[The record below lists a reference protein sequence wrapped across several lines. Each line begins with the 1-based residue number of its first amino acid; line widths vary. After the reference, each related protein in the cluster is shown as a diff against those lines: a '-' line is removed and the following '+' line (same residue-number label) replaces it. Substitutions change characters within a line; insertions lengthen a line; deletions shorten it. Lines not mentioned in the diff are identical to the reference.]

1 MRGFG
6 LSLVVTFD
14 SYPEY
19 PREPEKL
26 DTGFQSQILR
36 GSSSK
41 TLLSVGEAW
50 LGRRPDTAKV
60 AGSNPAEP
68 TSSTTKYFEAYAVN
82 WVLTLR
88 RINERDTSAVTTPYT
103 RWKMKLPPANIRFD
117 KSVGASM
124 SATGT

>member
-1 MRGFG
+1 MNHVWLFSG
-6 LSLVVTFD
+6 
-14 SYPEY
+14 
-19 PREPEKL
+19 KL
-26 DTGFQSQILR
+26 DTEWGWLCHW

-68 TSSTTKYFEAYAVN
+68 TSSITKYFEAYVVN

-88 RINERDTSAVTTPYT
+88 RINQRATSAVTTPYT
-103 RWKMKLPPANIRFD
+103 RWKMKLPPASMRFD
-117 KSVGASM
+117 KSVGTSR